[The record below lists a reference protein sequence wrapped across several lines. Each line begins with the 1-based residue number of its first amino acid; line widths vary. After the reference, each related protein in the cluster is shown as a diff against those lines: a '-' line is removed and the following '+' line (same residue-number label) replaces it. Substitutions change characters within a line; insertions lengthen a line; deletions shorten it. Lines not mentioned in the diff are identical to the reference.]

1 MTRAKRR
8 RRNLMAKD
16 RAAVQG
22 ANPNDWNVHGSQEA
36 RDVET
41 LKPGSEWPVSKEKS
55 P

>member
-1 MTRAKRR
+1 VTRAKRR

-22 ANPNDWNVHGSQEA
+22 ANPNDWTVPGSQEA

-41 LKPGSEWPVSKEKS
+41 LKPGPEWPVSKERR
-55 P
+55 

>member
-36 RDVET
+36 RDAEKLNPGPEWPTT
-41 LKPGSEWPVSKEKS
+41 LKDS